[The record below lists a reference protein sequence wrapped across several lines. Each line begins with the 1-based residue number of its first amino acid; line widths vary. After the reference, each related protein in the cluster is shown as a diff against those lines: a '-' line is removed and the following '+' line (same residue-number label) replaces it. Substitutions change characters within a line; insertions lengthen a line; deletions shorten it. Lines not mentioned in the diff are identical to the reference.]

1 MRDHKYKAWHKV
13 EKVMCDVSV
22 INFDQGA
29 FLIGVKKGEDE
40 IGDKY
45 FVPAPTDGRFCNFDE
60 FELLEYT
67 GLKDKNGKEIYEGD
81 LLNEIRYPPDKN
93 GNYDSVPVFIKE
105 NIVQVG
111 FNEGCFTADEA
122 HLWRFISN
130 IGDNEKTDYEIIGN
144 IYENSELLTLT
155 K

>member
-1 MRDHKYKAWHKV
+1 MREIKFRIWHDHQGMIYPDNKFHIIAPPYILKLDPQIKDNRYFI
-13 EKVMCDVSV
+13 MPLSD
-22 INFDQGA
+22 FDIMQ
-29 FLIGVKKGEDE
+29 
-40 IGDKY
+40 
-45 FVPAPTDGRFCNFDE
+45 
-60 FELLEYT
+60 YT

-111 FNEGCFTADEA
+111 FSEGCFTADEA

-144 IYENSELLTLT
+144 IYENPELLTLT

>member
-1 MRDHKYKAWHKV
+1 MREIKFKFYLRQSEDGPIKV
-13 EKVMCDVSV
+13 KT
-22 INFDQGA
+22 FDYSAIFSGT
-29 FLIGVKKGEDE
+29 VVR
-40 IGDKY
+40 Y
-45 FVPAPTDGRFCNFDE
+45 FNEGSPGYYIIAKCQ
-60 FELLEYT
+60 YT

-144 IYENSELLTLT
+144 IHENPELLA
-155 K
+155 